1 MRLISHCL
9 TAVIQLSGILSL
21 IDFGNLS
28 APPSFS
34 ALPPVIIH
42 NASPKAISGRTSYLR
57 VRLEFLR
64 YPHLI
69 RHHFNG
75 GRFGPPWDFTPTS
88 TWTWIGHPVSGPMQA
103 TDRPIQT
110 RFPFGFAPEVL
121 NLAPYIRSPDRST
134 KSTISHF
141 DVLYVLVS
149 TGFQVLF
156 SLPSR
161 GSFHRS
167 FTVLYAIGHW
177 VVFRLGGWSPRL
189 PTGFLVSRGT
199 LDPVGS
205 LDLSST
211 RLSRSPVCFPTHFD

>member
-1 MRLISHCL
+1 MKLISHCL

-75 GRFGPPWDFTPTS
+75 GRFGPPWGFTPTS
-88 TWTWIGHPVSGPMQA
+88 TCSWVGHPVSGLWQR
-103 TDRPIQT
+103 TLRPIQT
-110 RFPFGFAPEVL
+110 RSRFASGTECL
-121 NLAPYIRSPDRST
+121 KLARYYNSPDRST
-134 KSTISHF
+134 KSTPSHVN
-141 DVLYVLVS
+141 VL
-149 TGFQVLF
+149 
-156 SLPSR
+156 
-161 GSFHRS
+161 
-167 FTVLYAIGHW
+167 
-177 VVFRLGGWSPRL
+177 
-189 PTGFLVSRGT
+189 
-199 LDPVGS
+199 
-205 LDLSST
+205 
-211 RLSRSPVCFPTHFD
+211 